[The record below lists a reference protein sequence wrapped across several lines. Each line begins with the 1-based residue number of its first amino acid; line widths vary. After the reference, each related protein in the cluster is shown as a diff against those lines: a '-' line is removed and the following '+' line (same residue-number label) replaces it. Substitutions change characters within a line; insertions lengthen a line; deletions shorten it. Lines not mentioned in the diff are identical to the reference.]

1 MTLVLTPPPGYCR
14 AVAGE
19 GGRPGPCSFGPSG
32 GSVTGIKWRQIELQA
47 ASDFGRPLMPLL
59 STLKSVLSECA
70 GKSE

>member
-32 GSVTGIKWRQIELQA
+32 GSVTGIKWRQTGLQA
-47 ASDFGRPLMPLL
+47 ASDFGRPDALTMD
-59 STLKSVLSECA
+59 LKICA
-70 GKSE
+70 FRVCWEK